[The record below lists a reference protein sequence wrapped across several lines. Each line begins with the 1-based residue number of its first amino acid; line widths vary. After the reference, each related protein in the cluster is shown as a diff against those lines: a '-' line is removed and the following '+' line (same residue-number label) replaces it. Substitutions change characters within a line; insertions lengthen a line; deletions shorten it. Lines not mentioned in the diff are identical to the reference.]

1 MPGTYVKIQSVVLS
15 GGSQANIEFTSIPD
29 TFDDLLILLSLR
41 SNDARVTTWVNLQP
55 NGSTA
60 NGTSR
65 QLYGNGSS
73 AISGNLARV
82 QLQAVPANN
91 ATASTFGNAS
101 IYITNYASSNNKS
114 FSGDSVGETNATSIE
129 MAFDANLWSNSA
141 AISSFKIVPGD
152 GNAWM
157 QHSSATL
164 YGIKKS

>member
-1 MPGTYVKIQSVVLS
+1 MANTYEKIQSVTVS
-15 GGSQANIEFTSIPD
+15 ASTSAAIEFTSIPG
-29 TFDDLLILLSLR
+29 TFDDLVILLSLR

-65 QLYGNGSS
+65 QLYGNGAS
-73 AISGNLARV
+73 AISGSLSRV

-114 FSGDSVGETNATSIE
+114 FSGDSVGETDGTSSE
-129 MAFDANLWSNSA
+129 MGFDANLWSNSS
-141 AISSFKIVPGD
+141 AITSFKIVPGD
-152 GNAWM
+152 GTGWM